1 MQRPLFKILFF
12 IAVFAFPVIGLA
24 QTKTQSLTLVNTS
37 KNLDFDARTNY
48 AEAVIKAKKNG
59 WALNYYNKNNS
70 LVSLMGVDMFGQ
82 PIYFTSF
89 SDPTQAITVN
99 TNKVWPGGATGFNLN
114 GSSDSLTYKLG
125 MWDEGAIRNTHIDI
139 GNRVTQ
145 KDNVTKIIDH
155 STHVAG
161 ILIGKGNNPSAK
173 GMLYGIKGIY
183 GYDWNSDASEMSSA
197 AANNLLISNHS
208 YGTVCGWDYNNDS
221 TRWEY
226 NGKYNEKEDYRFG
239 LYDNQAVLYDS
250 IAYNAPFYLIVKS
263 AGNSRASNGPSKN
276 TSTGKWYNNDSTYWR
291 RDQTGK
297 WFNAGIRPDSLS
309 NNDSFETLPGDV
321 NAKNILTVGAV
332 SGILAG
338 YTKKEDVVANS
349 FSSWGPTD
357 DGRIKPDIVADG
369 VSVYSTLATNDSSY
383 GYLNGTSMAAPGA
396 AGSLLLLQ
404 ELSYKLINKP
414 IRAAT
419 VKALAI
425 HTANEAGLNPGP
437 DYKFGWGLLNT
448 SEAAITLNN
457 ALSTNNASTSTDQVF
472 EDVLQNQGTKTYTV
486 VASGKKAF
494 KATLVWTDVKG
505 TANNT
510 LNNSTPKLINDL
522 DLKISNGTTVVETW
536 NLNPSNPSAAAT
548 RGNNKIDNVEKVEID
563 SVIVGNTYTITVSHK
578 NSLERG
584 SQAYSLIISG
594 VGGTAY
600 CASTASS
607 SAGTKLDSV
616 TLNNI
621 VFANTSTNQYIDNT
635 KQIINGEPSGVLNF
649 SIKSASADATNNT
662 RFIKIFIDYNNN
674 GSFESTEEVAASAAL
689 TNGIYSGSINLPANL
704 VVGAITRL
712 RIVAVETSAAS
723 NVSACGTYT
732 IGETQDYTI
741 KFNSPSNDLQLSDIV
756 SPVAK
761 ACKKG
766 TQYVTVNIVNNGGGK
781 QTNFPITVVVKK
793 GTTTIKTITE
803 TFNGSLAG
811 LENMNYTFQTPISL
825 EDNTSYSI
833 TATVSLSTDQLKD
846 NNSLSSSFV
855 TAAATPAPTAT
866 ATNCNN
872 NLQLQV
878 NSPISTNKYFWY
890 DSSSTVNP
898 IATGSTLSLSS
909 SATKLNLN
917 SGYTGFTGPLNNTS
931 LGTSGGYNSFSG
943 NYVKIN
949 ATSAMTIETTKLYT
963 GYAGKIDFTLGTF
976 VSDNSDGSYSYY
988 PIQTVS
994 LNVGASSPTPT
1005 AATGSTATPFVEGD
1019 SGRVYYL
1026 NLKIPQAGDYIII
1039 AKCTDATLFRN
1050 NGLGNTTYPIGPNKL
1065 FSFTGNS
1072 VTAASGN
1079 YQNFYYFF
1087 YNTQISTNDCPS
1099 PITTVPVSL
1108 VTKPIISQT
1117 NDSTLSASVANNYQ
1131 WLIND
1136 STISGATNQTLIAK
1150 RNALYKVMTMTGGCT
1165 MSSDPKLV
1173 LVTDIMEASAKE
1185 IALKITSSDY
1195 IENMIKG
1202 SSFYIQFSNI
1212 QTNNIKLD
1220 IVNSMGERVFEKDK
1234 LVNQMGPQAI
1244 SMNSL
1249 NAGIYFVRIFANNKV
1264 YIQRV
1269 FITQ

>member
-1 MQRPLFKILFF
+1 
-12 IAVFAFPVIGLA
+12 
-24 QTKTQSLTLVNTS
+24 
-37 KNLDFDARTNY
+37 
-48 AEAVIKAKKNG
+48 
-59 WALNYYNKNNS
+59 
-70 LVSLMGVDMFGQ
+70 
-82 PIYFTSF
+82 
-89 SDPTQAITVN
+89 
-99 TNKVWPGGATGFNLN
+99 
-114 GSSDSLTYKLG
+114 
-125 MWDEGAIRNTHIDI
+125 
-139 GNRVTQ
+139 
-145 KDNVTKIIDH
+145 
-155 STHVAG
+155 
-161 ILIGKGNNPSAK
+161 
-173 GMLYGIKGIY
+173 
-183 GYDWNSDASEMSSA
+183 
-197 AANNLLISNHS
+197 
-208 YGTVCGWDYNNDS
+208 
-221 TRWEY
+221 
-226 NGKYNEKEDYRFG
+226 
-239 LYDNQAVLYDS
+239 
-250 IAYNAPFYLIVKS
+250 
-263 AGNSRASNGPSKN
+263 
-276 TSTGKWYNNDSTYWR
+276 
-291 RDQTGK
+291 
-297 WFNAGIRPDSLS
+297 
-309 NNDSFETLPGDV
+309 
-321 NAKNILTVGAV
+321 
-332 SGILAG
+332 
-338 YTKKEDVVANS
+338 
-349 FSSWGPTD
+349 
-357 DGRIKPDIVADG
+357 
-369 VSVYSTLATNDSSY
+369 
-383 GYLNGTSMAAPGA
+383 
-396 AGSLLLLQ
+396 
-404 ELSYKLINKP
+404 
-414 IRAAT
+414 
-419 VKALAI
+419 
-425 HTANEAGLNPGP
+425 
-437 DYKFGWGLLNT
+437 
-448 SEAAITLNN
+448 
-457 ALSTNNASTSTDQVF
+457 
-472 EDVLQNQGTKTYTV
+472 
-486 VASGKKAF
+486 
-494 KATLVWTDVKG
+494 
-505 TANNT
+505 
-510 LNNSTPKLINDL
+510 
-522 DLKISNGTTVVETW
+522 
-536 NLNPSNPSAAAT
+536 
-548 RGNNKIDNVEKVEID
+548 
-563 SVIVGNTYTITVSHK
+563 
-578 NSLERG
+578 
-584 SQAYSLIISG
+584 
-594 VGGTAY
+594 
-600 CASTASS
+600 
-607 SAGTKLDSV
+607 
-616 TLNNI
+616 
-621 VFANTSTNQYIDNT
+621 
-635 KQIINGEPSGVLNF
+635 
-649 SIKSASADATNNT
+649 
-662 RFIKIFIDYNNN
+662 
-674 GSFESTEEVAASAAL
+674 
-689 TNGIYSGSINLPANL
+689 
-704 VVGAITRL
+704 
-712 RIVAVETSAAS
+712 
-723 NVSACGTYT
+723 
-732 IGETQDYTI
+732 
-741 KFNSPSNDLQLSDIV
+741 
-756 SPVAK
+756 
-761 ACKKG
+761 
-766 TQYVTVNIVNNGGGK
+766 VNIVNNGGGK

-793 GTTTIKTITE
+793 GTSTIRTITE

-833 TATVSLSTDQLKD
+833 TATVSLSTDQNKD
-846 NNSLSSSFV
+846 NNSLNSSFV
-855 TAAATPAPTAT
+855 TATATPAPTAT

-898 IATGSTLSLSS
+898 IATGSMLNINS
-909 SATKLNLN
+909 SATKLNVN

-931 LGTSGGYNSFSG
+931 LGTTGGYNSFSG

-1050 NGLGNTTYPIGPNKL
+1050 NGLGNNTYPIGPNKL

-1202 SSFYIQFSNI
+1202 NSFYIQFSNI

-1234 LVNQMGPQAI
+1234 LINQMGPQVI